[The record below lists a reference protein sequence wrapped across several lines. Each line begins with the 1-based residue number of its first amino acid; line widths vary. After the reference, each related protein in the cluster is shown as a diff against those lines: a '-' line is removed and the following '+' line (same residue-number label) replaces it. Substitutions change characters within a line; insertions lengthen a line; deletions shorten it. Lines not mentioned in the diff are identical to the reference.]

1 MPILKTLRGEGVG
14 DWPSLADF
22 LREARKRETGALA
35 ALSTALTAPPDE
47 QKELTQGEGAA
58 VLLELACDLRVPK
71 GGRVA
76 AARCLLE
83 ADAGDA
89 GKLFS
94 GAGDLISDPRLGALA
109 RKLVESGL
117 PAALKSG
124 GEPAKVSLGAGA
136 FARSAHSAASAVGQA
151 RIKEMLAAA
160 PKGHAGALA
169 ALFAL
174 GQGELPKDQL
184 EAWKK
189 LLESTCGANRRA
201 PAAAKRLGLAPPWP
215 PNLPDAF
222 APLLKEAEEKTAGVK
237 SADAAASPPVVQPKA
252 TAAPPPAARP
262 GGPPAPIAMSKS
274 EETGQKTMG
283 PAIRRSPFR
292 RAIGT
297 VVEVG
302 RPTTA
307 PPKPMEPLIGRVM
320 PSTPVP
326 EPQRPHVEERDDRV
340 TPKPA
345 PMAGLGPLRSKEME
359 GIRYDPHG
367 RKIPRSDRWRDD
379 EFEWELPTLPSSELP
394 QPLKAGVAPGP
405 FAQRLQ
411 SLFDNRP
418 EAVDRLCAAAEARVA
433 VAGEEAM
440 LRDLSRELGR
450 KRWENA
456 RAPREQL
463 ERLRNIEQDEKQPG
477 PWRAAARFLL
487 DRLASA

>member
-1 MPILKTLRGEGVG
+1 MPILKTLKGEGLG
-14 DWPSLADF
+14 DWPALPDF
-22 LREARKRETGALA
+22 LREARRRETVALA
-35 ALSTALTAPPDE
+35 ALANALTAPPAE
-47 QKELTQGEGAA
+47 QKELAQGEGAA

-71 GGRVA
+71 GGRLA

-83 ADAGDA
+83 ADAADA
-89 GKLFS
+89 ARLFA
-94 GAGDLISDPRLGALA
+94 GAGDLITDPRLGAQA

-117 PAALKSG
+117 PAALKAG
-124 GEPAKVSLGAGA
+124 GEPAQVSLGAGT
-136 FARSAHSAASAVGQA
+136 FARSVQSASSAVGQS

-160 PKGHAGALA
+160 PKGHAGAA
-169 ALFAL
+169 AGLFAL
-174 GQGELPKDQL
+174 GLAELPREQL

-189 LLESTCGANRRA
+189 LLEATCAANRRA
-201 PAAAKRLGLAPPWP
+201 PAAAKRMGLAPPWP

-237 SADAAASPPVVQPKA
+237 STDAAAQPVPVKA
-252 TAAPPPAARP
+252 PEAPAAPPT
-262 GGPPAPIAMSKS
+262 PPATSRS
-274 EETGQKTMG
+274 EEMGAKTMM

-292 RAIGT
+292 KAIGT

-302 RPTTA
+302 PRQTTA
-307 PPKPMEPLIGRVM
+307 PPKPMLPLVGRVM
-320 PSTPVP
+320 AGTPVP
-326 EPQRPHVEERDDRV
+326 EPQRPHVEEREER
-340 TPKPA
+340 PPQQRPA
-345 PMAGLGPLRSKEME
+345 PMAGIGPARPKEIE
-359 GIRYDPHG
+359 ENQYDPRG
-367 RKIPRSDRWRDD
+367 NKIPRSDRWRDD
-379 EFEWELPTLPSSELP
+379 AFQWEVPTLPSSELP
-394 QPLKAGVAPGP
+394 EPMKAAVAPGP

-433 VAGEEAM
+433 VAGEAAM
-440 LRDLSRELGR
+440 LKDLSRELGR

-463 ERLRNIEQDEKQPG
+463 ERLRNIDQDEKQPG